1 MSDIYTEIILDHYK
15 NPQNRGRLL
24 KPSVSASEYNP
35 ICGDKI
41 EIYFI
46 FDKNGKVKQVGFTG
60 EGCAISQ
67 AATSM
72 LTEKLLNK
80 SAQEII
86 DMQTSEITEMLNIP
100 ISPARTKCAIL
111 GLITA
116 KKAATMYKHK
126 L

>member
-15 NPQNRGRLL
+15 NPQNRGELL
-24 KPSVSASEYNP
+24 KPSVRASEYNP

-41 EIYFI
+41 QIDFV
-46 FDKNGKVKQVGFTG
+46 FDKNGNVKRVGFTG

-72 LTEKLLNK
+72 LTENLLNK
-80 SAQEII
+80 TAQEII
-86 DMQTSEITEMLNIP
+86 DIETSEVTKMLNIP

>member
-15 NPQNRGRLL
+15 NPQNRGKLL
-24 KPSVSASEYNP
+24 KPSISASEYNP

-41 EIYFI
+41 QIDFI
-46 FDKNGKVKQVGFTG
+46 FGKNGKVKHVGFLG

-80 SAQEII
+80 TAQEII
-86 DMQTSEITEMLNIP
+86 DMETSRITKMLNIP